1 MTQGVIETKD
11 SAVKVGVYDAKP
23 AIARDTNIDTKPT
36 DLIRWGPILS
46 GLFAALASILGGYAG
61 SRPRESRN
69 AHAA

>member
-36 DLIRWGPILS
+36 DLIRWGPS
-46 GLFAALASILGGYAG
+46 SAACSPP
-61 SRPRESRN
+61 SP
-69 AHAA
+69 H